1 MKVFRGLLLRIPDS
15 GGECV
20 VKGEAG
26 GMLVAGAVQQVECPT
41 STKPNIHAQ
50 DGPECHLA
58 SQHRSSGPEQNVIN
72 KHLPVTKN
80 NTNTNFTLIV

>member
-15 GGECV
+15 GSEGV

-26 GMLVAGAVQQVECPT
+26 GMLVAGAVHQVECPT

-50 DGPECHLA
+50 DWPGRHLA
-58 SQHRSSGPEQNVIN
+58 SQHWSSGPEQNVFN
-72 KHLPVTKN
+72 KQPPATKQ
-80 NTNTNFTLIV
+80 TIIL